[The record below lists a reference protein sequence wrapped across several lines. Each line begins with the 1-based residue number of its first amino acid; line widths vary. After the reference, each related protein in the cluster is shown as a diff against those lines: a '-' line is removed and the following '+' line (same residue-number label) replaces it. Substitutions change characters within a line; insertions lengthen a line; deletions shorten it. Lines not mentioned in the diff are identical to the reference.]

1 MHRKSLH
8 ICNMFIMKYDIFVDY
23 CEFLFN
29 VLFLVENRLGN
40 KERIYGYIGERLLDV
55 YLYKKNYKY
64 IEVNVIN
71 TERINWP
78 KKVLMF
84 LRRKYEK

>member
-1 MHRKSLH
+1 
-8 ICNMFIMKYDIFVDY
+8 MKYDIFVDY